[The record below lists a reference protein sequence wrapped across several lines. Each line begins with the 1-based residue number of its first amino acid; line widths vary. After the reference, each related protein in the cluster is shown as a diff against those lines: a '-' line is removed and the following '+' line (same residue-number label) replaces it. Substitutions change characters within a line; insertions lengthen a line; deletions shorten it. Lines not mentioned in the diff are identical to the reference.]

1 MKNESVKLE
10 KNPQKGRKM
19 DVGLIVALLIAG
31 VINVVILLKFWRM
44 TNDVKG
50 IHKLIFAKEAL
61 LREDTAHSQGFLKDR
76 VNRIVI
82 KELSRHE
89 P

>member
-1 MKNESVKLE
+1 
-10 KNPQKGRKM
+10 M
-19 DVGLIVALLIAG
+19 DVGLIVVLLIAG
-31 VINVVILLKFWRM
+31 VINVVMLFKFWRM

-82 KELSRHE
+82 KELSRHD
-89 P
+89 